1 MHQSTTLTLKNH
13 VDQILNGAINHYNG
27 VLTTTYNKIATLETE
42 VTYLCRGSLE
52 ETLPQKP
59 RCQSHQHLQAL
70 KIRYIYMIG

>member
-1 MHQSTTLTLKNH
+1 M
-13 VDQILNGAINHYNG
+13 LNGAINYYNG